1 MSLICWCTLETWY
14 LGISD
19 LPVGTS
25 MSGFEPQS
33 LQTSTTPSSS
43 WQRGLTSNPST
54 ALPGPSSVPHLS
66 PDTPSG
72 DSPQFNPY
80 CTALET
86 PTPTPDN
93 PDAKLKPNM
102 AVGHCKAI
110 LRKDFKKDPQINM
123 IFEEIH
129 SEFYLL
135 AVTEHIFI
143 ESGDYKKKILQL
155 AHHAFQWLNC
165 EPFKISNKFAV
176 TVCMALF
183 MLHTL
188 LTLLSQFACDI
199 KSWRHKL
206 KKHLLATIPPFCGA
220 GMGTDR
226 TTVQRNIEKALENR
240 NFTFWSY
247 DATICFFFLFF
258 IILWNHWQPHSGAL
272 EHPVIAAMID
282 YTIGL
287 KELCPALGVPCE
299 DWRSKLESL
308 SLQTFAYA
316 LTMVSNQ
323 LCWYTPIHIGP

>member
-1 MSLICWCTLETWY
+1 M
-14 LGISD
+14 
-19 LPVGTS
+19 S

-43 WQRGLTSNPST
+43 WQQGLTSNPST
-54 ALPGPSSVPHLS
+54 ALLGPSSVPHLS

-72 DSPQFNPY
+72 NSPQFNPY
-80 CTALET
+80 CTALKT

-102 AVGHCKAI
+102 AVRCHKAI

-123 IFEEIH
+123 IFEEIL

-155 AHHAFQWLNC
+155 AHHAFQRLNC
-165 EPFKISNKFAV
+165 KPFEISNKFAV
-176 TVCMALF
+176 MVCMVLF

-206 KKHLLATIPPFCGA
+206 KKHLLATIPPFYGA

-226 TTVQRNIEKALENR
+226 TTVQWNIEKALENR
-240 NFTFWSY
+240 NFTFHSY
-247 DATICFFFLFF
+247 DVTICFFFLFHRLMEPLAAS
-258 IILWNHWQPHSGAL
+258 LWCTGAFCDCGHDRLHLWAKRIVLHSGC
-272 EHPVIAAMID
+272 HMK
-282 YTIGL
+282 IG
-287 KELCPALGVPCE
+287 G
-299 DWRSKLESL
+299 
-308 SLQTFAYA
+308 
-316 LTMVSNQ
+316 
-323 LCWYTPIHIGP
+323 